1 MHGAG
6 GRTVVGTTNEWLVR
20 GEHVGLTAPERDEFV
35 DRWDLYDDPRIAAAA
50 GFQTSGAAVIFKPP
64 ATREHRAWI
73 WDAAQAGLVVPL
85 DIRTVPDGR
94 FVGEAGI
101 SRIDWPRGSGEVAVA
116 VFDPAD
122 RGMGLGSEGAVLALA
137 YGFDGLGLN
146 RLVIRYLAV
155 NEAVVRAVERG
166 AAAVGA
172 RVASRERAADWAY
185 GARRDRLTV
194 ECLRED
200 FPPHPATA
208 HLR

>member
-1 MHGAG
+1 M
-6 GRTVVGTTNEWLVR
+6 
-20 GEHVGLTAPERDEFV
+20 

-50 GFQTSGAAVIFKPP
+50 GFQTGGAAVIFKPP
-64 ATREHRAWI
+64 ATREQRARL
-73 WDAAQAGLVVPL
+73 WDATQAGLVVPL
-85 DIRTVPDGR
+85 DIRTVPEGR
-94 FVGEAGI
+94 WVGEAGI

-116 VFDPAD
+116 VFDPPD
-122 RGMGLGSEGAVLALA
+122 RGRGLGSEATILAVA
-137 YGFDGLGLN
+137 YGFDGLALN

-155 NEAVVRAVERG
+155 NEAVVRAVERS

-172 RVASRERAADWAY
+172 RVATIERSAEWAY

-194 ECLRED
+194 ECMRED